1 MSNMIT
7 VIKCCHGR
15 EAVVEQI
22 ENTLSSLQQLLECDT
37 IQVVYPY
44 DDPIAVICDD
54 NGKMVG
60 KPLNRALLDETET
73 EVMDLFVGTF
83 LIVGVNIDEGEFVSL
98 TDELQETYLRKF
110 WLPDIFVQRGS
121 GLTIIHLTPDGR
133 SLIF

>member
-7 VIKCCHGR
+7 VIKCCPGR

-22 ENTLSSLQQLLECDT
+22 ENTLSSLQQAVECDT
-37 IQVVYPY
+37 IQAVYPY

-54 NGKMVG
+54 NGKVVG

-73 EVMDLFVGTF
+73 EVMDLLVGTF
-83 LIVGVNIDEGEFVSL
+83 LIVGVNFDEGEFVSL

-110 WLPDIFVQRGS
+110 RHPDVFVQNGS
-121 GLTIIHLTPDGR
+121 GLTISHLTPDGCI
-133 SLIF
+133 LIF